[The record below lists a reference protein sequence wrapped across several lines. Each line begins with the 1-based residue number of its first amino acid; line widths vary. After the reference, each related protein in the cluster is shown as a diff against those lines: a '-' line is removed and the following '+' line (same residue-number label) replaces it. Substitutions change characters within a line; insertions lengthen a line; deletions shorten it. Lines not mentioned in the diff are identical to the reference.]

1 MNYKSYFLSGL
12 ALTQFI
18 LGGVL
23 QAALPDL
30 SKMNI
35 LFLCPEDW
43 SLSLIH
49 I

>member
-1 MNYKSYFLSGL
+1 MNYKFYFLNGL
-12 ALTQFI
+12 ALTQFT

-35 LFLCPEDW
+35 
-43 SLSLIH
+43 
-49 I
+49 